1 MNNEAIKV
9 GDIVQ
14 SKRIPTVIGR
24 VVEVT
29 GYGTGVVIVDGR
41 RLNTVMNYWRK
52 IRR

>member
-1 MNNEAIKV
+1 MYEDLKV
-9 GDIVQ
+9 GDVVQ
-14 SKRIPTVIGR
+14 SVQIPTVIGR

-41 RLNTVMNYWRK
+41 RLVTVMKYWKK